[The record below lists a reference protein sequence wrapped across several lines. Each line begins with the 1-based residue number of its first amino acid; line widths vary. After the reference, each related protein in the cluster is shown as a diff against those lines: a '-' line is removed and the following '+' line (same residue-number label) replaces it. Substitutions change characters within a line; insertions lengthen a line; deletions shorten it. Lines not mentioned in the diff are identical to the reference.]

1 MALRNYETLDTE
13 ALKELAALFGIKGS
27 TPPKQIKGQL
37 RCIYQWVF
45 NNSVDPSLTAGY
57 QDSIKEIFHKI

>member
-1 MALRNYETLDTE
+1 LALRNYETLETE
-13 ALKELAALFGIKGS
+13 ALKELASLFGIKAS

-45 NNSVDPSLTAGY
+45 CNNVDASLTTGY
-57 QDSIKEIFHKI
+57 TDSIKSLFHEI